1 MQQDQEFYVSVAII
15 GGVVLAGL
23 MISIGLA
30 LVAMAVYNRVTKRKI
45 TKELYDEKERKNGQP
60 KRGARGKW

>member
-15 GGVVLAGL
+15 CGVIFAGL
-23 MISIGLA
+23 MVSVGLA

-45 TKELYDEKERKNGQP
+45 TKELYDEKERKNG
-60 KRGARGKW
+60 RGGSHGKW